1 MKLKV
6 YHLSLSDWGGQIQ
19 PREQDF
25 VVDARGACMSIPAS
39 YTRHPFK
46 IMEIVYED
54 NGQVQFSD
62 SD

>member
-6 YHLSLSDWGGQIQ
+6 YHLSQSNWGGQIQ

-25 VVDARGACMSIPAS
+25 VVDVRGACMSIPAS

-46 IMEIVYED
+46 IMEIVYETD
-54 NGQVQFSD
+54 LQRQGNRTL
-62 SD
+62 

>member
-1 MKLKV
+1 MNKLIV
-6 YHLSLSDWGGQIQ
+6 YHLSQSEWGGLQ

-25 VVDARGACMSIPAS
+25 VVDSRGVCMSIPAT

-54 NGQVQFSD
+54 DNAFADNRQ
-62 SD
+62 

>member
-1 MKLKV
+1 MN
-6 YHLSLSDWGGQIQ
+6 GGGCLQ

-25 VVDARGACMSIPAS
+25 VVDVRGACMSIPAS

-54 NGQVQFSD
+54 NGQIQPPD
-62 SD
+62 IK

>member
-6 YHLSLSDWGGQIQ
+6 YHLSQSEWGGCLQ

-25 VVDARGACMSIPAS
+25 VVDSRGACMSIPAT

-46 IMEIVYED
+46 IMEIYGNEEMESVLS
-54 NGQVQFSD
+54 GQA
-62 SD
+62 

>member
-1 MKLKV
+1 MN
-6 YHLSLSDWGGQIQ
+6 GGGCLQ

-46 IMEIVYED
+46 IMEIKYEEYGTEEMESVLS
-54 NGQVQFSD
+54 GQV
-62 SD
+62 

>member
-6 YHLSLSDWGGQIQ
+6 YHLSKSEWGGCLQ

-46 IMEIVYED
+46 IMEVVYED
-54 NGQVQFSD
+54 NGQIQPPD
-62 SD
+62 IK

>member
-6 YHLSLSDWGGQIQ
+6 YHLSQSNWGGQIQ

-39 YTRHPFK
+39 YTKHPFK

-62 SD
+62 PH

>member
-1 MKLKV
+1 M
-6 YHLSLSDWGGQIQ
+6 GGCLQ

-25 VVDARGACMSIPAS
+25 VVDSRGACMSIPAT

-54 NGQVQFSD
+54 IQDVPISKR
-62 SD
+62 SE

>member
-6 YHLSLSDWGGQIQ
+6 YHLSQSNWGGQIQ

-25 VVDARGACMSIPAS
+25 VVDVRGACMSIPAS

-46 IMEIVYED
+46 IMEIVYEE
-54 NGQVQFSD
+54 NRQVQLSD
-62 SD
+62 PD

>member
-6 YHLSLSDWGGQIQ
+6 YHLSKSDWGGRLQ

-25 VVDARGACMSIPAS
+25 VVDSRGACMSIPAS
-39 YTRHPFK
+39 YLQHPFK

-54 NGQVQFSD
+54 ALQKSD
-62 SD
+62 HHPL

>member
-1 MKLKV
+1 MNLKV
-6 YHLSLSDWGGQIQ
+6 YHLSKSEWGGSLQ

-25 VVDARGACMSIPAS
+25 VVDSRGDCMSIPAT

-54 NGQVQFSD
+54 ALEESD
-62 SD
+62 SRTV

>member
-1 MKLKV
+1 MN
-6 YHLSLSDWGGQIQ
+6 GGGCLQ

-25 VVDARGACMSIPAS
+25 VVDSRGACMSIPAT

-54 NGQVQFSD
+54 DLERSGSQTV
-62 SD
+62 